1 MCKKGGVNMPQITL
15 KAARVNAGLTQSEVA
30 GKLKISTGTL
40 KNWEKGKTFPKQPQ
54 IEALCELYS
63 VTYDNLFFN

>member
-1 MCKKGGVNMPQITL
+1 MPQITL
-15 KAARVNAGLTQSEVA
+15 KAARVNASLTQSDVA
-30 GKLKISTGTL
+30 DKLGISISTL

-63 VTYDNLFFN
+63 VSYDNLFFI